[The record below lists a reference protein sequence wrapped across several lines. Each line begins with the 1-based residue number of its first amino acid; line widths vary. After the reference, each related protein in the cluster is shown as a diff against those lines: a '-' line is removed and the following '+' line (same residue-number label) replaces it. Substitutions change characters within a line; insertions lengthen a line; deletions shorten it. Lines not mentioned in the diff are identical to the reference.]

1 LHREQMSTEHENIRE
16 LLHAYVDGEL
26 DLANTRQTER
36 HLQSCADCRGTEKAI
51 RELRSA
57 LASAATAY
65 RAPASLR
72 RKVRAALRREA
83 KSTRQAFSP
92 WLMFATGAAFAAAI
106 FGFALFQTTRAGRT
120 NAIVD
125 QVVANHVRS
134 LLAAQLVDV
143 VSSDQHTVKPWFDG
157 KIDFAPEVRDL
168 SANGLPLVGG
178 RLDYLGDKTVVALV
192 YQRNKHPINL
202 FITPAPTNRSTST
215 VVTTRRGYNVLAWAN
230 KGMKYWA
237 VSDLNQAELREF
249 AQLFEQ

>member
-1 LHREQMSTEHENIRE
+1 MSTAHERIRE

-26 DLANTRQTER
+26 DLANARETER
-36 HLQSCADCRGTEKAI
+36 HLRSCADCRGTEKAI

-57 LASAATAY
+57 LTSEATAY
-65 RAPASLR
+65 RAPAHLR
-72 RKVRAALRREA
+72 RNVRAALRREA
-83 KSTRQAFSP
+83 KSSRQILSP
-92 WLMFATGAAFAAAI
+92 WLTFTTGAAFAAI
-106 FGFALFQTTRAGRT
+106 LLGFVIFQTTRATRT

-168 SANGLPLVGG
+168 STDGFPLVGG
-178 RLDYLGDKTVVALV
+178 RLDYLDGKTVAALV

-202 FITPAPTNRSTST
+202 FITPATTSRSTSARIA
-215 VVTTRRGYNVLAWAN
+215 TRRGYNILAWTN
-230 KGMKYWA
+230 KGMNYWA
-237 VSDLNQAELREF
+237 VSDLNQVELRQF
-249 AQLFEQ
+249 TGLFER